1 MSSYIVLKAMRM
13 YSMYVYM
20 YVLYSLEFLQ
30 NKVFMDIV
38 IVFIPIVNT
47 HENCI
52 LQN

>member
-1 MSSYIVLKAMRM
+1 MH
-13 YSMYVYM
+13 VYM
-20 YVLYSLEFLQ
+20 YVLCSLQLLQ
-30 NKVFMDIV
+30 NKIFMDIV